1 MNSNNSFFDFLYG
14 LRQEKL
20 ISEDEY
26 SGIIKDSNLHSSWIY
41 SSILNTEFAH
51 EEEVIPRLAEK
62 MNLPF
67 THFTED
73 ISPEILESMPARI
86 AHHYGFVPVGF
97 KEGKVVIALSNPLDL
112 ELLDEIKTVS
122 LKPVIAILAGKK
134 AIRNAQKK
142 FYGIGAE
149 TLEQMSQ
156 NPEEDSLPDST
167 GAKEIDTL
175 NDDASLIKF
184 VNQVFAEAV
193 KERATD
199 IHIEPYEEDLKIRYR
214 IDGALYDA
222 PFPTEIQHFHSAI
235 ISRIKILSGLNISE
249 KRLPQDGRIR
259 LIVNNKELDLRVSI
273 LPTLYGEAAGIRI
286 LSDTGLFVDLKHLG
300 LFDHEQKILLKALSK
315 PHGMILVTGPT
326 GSGKTT
332 SLYAFLNRLNSR
344 DKKIITIED
353 PIEYKI
359 PNVSQIQINP
369 KIHLTFAAGLR
380 SILRHD
386 PDVLMVGEIR
396 DRETAEV
403 VVQSALTGHLVFS
416 TLHTND
422 APSSITRLIDI
433 GVEHF
438 LLASSLQCVIA
449 QRLVRILCPECKI
462 EESFKVN
469 HSMLQDLPSDIET
482 VCVPKGCPR
491 CNYTGYH
498 GRTGIFEIIF
508 LDEDLRDMIQN
519 KASLNEIR
527 RISIKKGMTTLR
539 QNGYLKVKEKITS
552 IDEVLRVTSE
562 VF

>member
-1 MNSNNSFFDFLYG
+1 MNSNNPIFDFLYG

-26 SGIIKDSNLHSSWIY
+26 SGIIKEANLHSSWIF
-41 SSILNTEFAH
+41 SSILNMEFTR

-62 MNLPF
+62 MKLPF
-67 THFTED
+67 THLTGE
-73 ISPEILESMPARI
+73 ISSEILDAIPARI
-86 AHHYGFVPVGF
+86 AHHYGFIPVALR
-97 KEGKVVIALSNPLDL
+97 EGQVVIALANPLDL
-112 ELLDEIKTVS
+112 ELLDEITTACLKTVS
-122 LKPVIAILAGKK
+122 PVLAGKK

-156 NPEEDSLPDST
+156 EPAPDSLTDPG
-167 GAKEIDTL
+167 GAKEIDAL

-184 VNQVFAEAV
+184 VNQVFMEAV

-199 IHIEPYEEDLKIRYR
+199 IHIEPYEEELKIRYR

-286 LSDTGLFVDLKHLG
+286 LSDSGLFVDLKHLG
-300 LFDHEQKILLKALSK
+300 LFEHEQKILLKALSK

-422 APSSITRLIDI
+422 APSSITRMIDI

-449 QRLVRILCPECKI
+449 QRLVRVLCPECKM
-462 EESFKVN
+462 EEPFKLN
-469 HSMLQDLPSDIET
+469 NSMLQDFPSDIDT
-482 VCVPKGCPR
+482 LCIPKGCPR

-498 GRTGIFEIIF
+498 GRTGIFEIIY
-508 LDEDLRDMIQN
+508 LDDLLRDMIQN

-527 RISIKKGMTTLR
+527 RFAIQKGMTTLR
-539 QNGYLKVKEKITS
+539 QNGYLKVKEKTTS

>member
-1 MNSNNSFFDFLYG
+1 MNSNHSLFDFLYG

-26 SGIIKDSNLHSSWIY
+26 SGIVKESNLHSAWIF
-41 SSILNTEFAH
+41 SNILNTEFIR

-62 MNLPF
+62 MNILF

-73 ISPEILESMPARI
+73 IPSAILESMPARI
-86 AHHYGFVPVGF
+86 AHHYGFVPVALR
-97 KEGKVVIALSNPLDL
+97 EGQVVIALANPLDL
-112 ELLDEIKTVS
+112 ELLDEIKTAS
-122 LKPVIAILAGKK
+122 LKPVTAILAGKK
-134 AIRNAQKK
+134 AIRNAQKR

-156 NPEEDSLPDST
+156 DPPPESLSETSGP
-167 GAKEIDTL
+167 EIDTL

-214 IDGALYDA
+214 IDGTLYDA

-286 LSDTGLFVDLKHLG
+286 LSDSGLFVDLKHLG
-300 LFDHEQKILLKALSK
+300 LFEYEQKILLKALSK

-422 APSSITRLIDI
+422 APSSITRMIDI
-433 GVEHF
+433 GVENF

-462 EESFKVN
+462 EEPFKLN
-469 HSMLQDLPSDIET
+469 NSLLQDFPSDIHT
-482 VCVPKGCPR
+482 ICVPKGCPR

-498 GRTGIFEIIF
+498 GRTGIFEMIY
-508 LDEDLRDMIQN
+508 LDDVLRDMIQN

-527 RISIKKGMTTLR
+527 RFAIQKGMTTLR